1 MRISIKLTEAVR
13 DARVTVVTD
22 SGREDG
28 EWLSWHVLLCHTMRR
43 LPLVCYWWKQEKND
57 HQVKI
62 NEQHRIN
69 NDTNHFDQRKMPKA
83 VKKLLRLYTLDM
95 GHFLYQLHSYTDP
108 KLTLLALNYR
118 HQDKQILFNYCFRGY
133 IASVLSTVK
142 LKHVVTSMLI
152 SSRSLHN
159 T

>member
-1 MRISIKLTEAVR
+1 MNNIGLEILA
-13 DARVTVVTD
+13 
-22 SGREDG
+22 
-28 EWLSWHVLLCHTMRR
+28 
-43 LPLVCYWWKQEKND
+43 
-57 HQVKI
+57 
-62 NEQHRIN
+62 N

-133 IASVLSTVK
+133 IASALSTVK